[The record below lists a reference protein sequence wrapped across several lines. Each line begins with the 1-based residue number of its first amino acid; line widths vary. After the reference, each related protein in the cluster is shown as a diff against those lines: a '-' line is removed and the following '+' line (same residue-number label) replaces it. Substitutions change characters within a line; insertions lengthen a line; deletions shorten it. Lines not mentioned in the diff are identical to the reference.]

1 MHSIAVLAH
10 AAVLARLLTAQRCSA
25 QATVPRSAPPAT
37 VLQRCSA
44 TAPPPIAVQCSVL
57 QCSALLSSNKLRIL
71 LHLAPHHSA
80 VKLLSSVT
88 ATAMLKRCDD
98 DDGED

>member
-37 VLQRCSA
+37 VLPRCSA

-71 LHLAPHHSA
+71 LLAPHHSA